1 MLKKYKLIKTI
12 QSILIV
18 VSVIFFLLALDNTN
32 KTWNTICMYISAIS
46 ITLALFNYII
56 LCIYKKKVQNKLEE
70 EQLKYFENK
79 NKDKNV

>member
-32 KTWNTICMYISAIS
+32 KTWGTICMYIAAIS